1 MTAIRAGI
9 CILLAFSV
17 LAHGAVETWSE
28 SVLEIGAALLLILW
42 AALFAAG
49 KVQRILWNPLI
60 WPLAGLSGIG
70 LLQWVAGLS
79 VYPFA
84 TKVELLRL
92 LAYLVLFFLAVQ
104 AFRSASSVRGFVW
117 FLLAFGFLVSVF
129 GILQQFTFNGK
140 LYWLRELRYGGY
152 PFGPYVNR
160 NHFAGFVE
168 LIAPVGLAL
177 LVVRGERRDRLPLA
191 VLFTLIPV
199 GALFVAASRGGIASF
214 LIQAVIVGA
223 LAWSRPAGARS
234 LAAAA
239 AVFLLAGA
247 VVTWLGVGTA
257 LERFASFKANEVPE
271 ARRLVMIKDSWH
283 IFLDHPVL
291 GTGLGTLETAYPRYE
306 SLYDG
311 LVVNHAHNDY
321 VEALADAGLIG
332 GACCAAFLFLL
343 FRRWLAG
350 VQATREPF
358 FWAVRIGALVACAG
372 ILVHGF
378 VDFNLHIPSNALL
391 FLLQASLAGADPDAW
406 LVHK

>member
-1 MTAIRAGI
+1 
-9 CILLAFSV
+9 
-17 LAHGAVETWSE
+17 
-28 SVLEIGAALLLILW
+28 
-42 AALFAAG
+42 
-49 KVQRILWNPLI
+49 
-60 WPLAGLSGIG
+60 
-70 LLQWVAGLS
+70 

-104 AFRSASSVRGFVW
+104 AFRNASSVRGFVW

-140 LYWLRELRYGGY
+140 LYWFRELRYGGY

-177 LVVRGERRDRLPLA
+177 LVVRGERRDRLPLV
-191 VLFTLIPV
+191 VLFTLIQI

-214 LIQAVIVGA
+214 LIQAVLVGA

-257 LERFASFKANEVPE
+257 LERFASFKASEVPE

-291 GTGLGTLETAYPRYE
+291 GAGLGTLETAYSRYE